1 MTTIKDIA
9 QLAEVSIATVS
20 KIKNGNDRNISRA
33 TRDKVNRLIEEN
45 NYVPNAVA
53 KGLKS
58 KRTKTLGFI
67 LPDISNPFFPE
78 IARGV
83 EDIAWAH
90 RFSVTFCNTDNDT
103 QREEDALQLMQSKM
117 VDGVIVTRSMF
128 GKSSEILTKYNF
140 PIVVVDRKGKTGREK
155 VGEIVIDAKKAFFD
169 VTEHLIACGC
179 KNIAY
184 ISAKGKYD
192 NERYNGF
199 KSALI
204 HAGLDLNEKSVYRA
218 QYNVETGI
226 EGVEKIFAQYVPD
239 AIVCGN
245 DLIAVGVMSALR
257 DKQIS
262 VPENIKITGFDDIY
276 FSRFLSPS
284 LTTVKQ
290 PAYEM
295 GAAAAQML
303 IDFIVTGKP
312 LCMKKLDYQL
322 IVREST
328 VLNSPKGGC

>member
-1 MTTIKDIA
+1 
-9 QLAEVSIATVS
+9 
-20 KIKNGNDRNISRA
+20 
-33 TRDKVNRLIEEN
+33 
-45 NYVPNAVA
+45 
-53 KGLKS
+53 
-58 KRTKTLGFI
+58 
-67 LPDISNPFFPE
+67 
-78 IARGV
+78 
-83 EDIAWAH
+83 
-90 RFSVTFCNTDNDT
+90 
-103 QREEDALQLMQSKM
+103 MQSKM

-155 VGEIVIDAKKAFFD
+155 VGEIVINAKKAFFD

-226 EGVEKIFAQYVPD
+226 EGVEKIFAQHIPD

-245 DLIAVGVMSALR
+245 DLIAVGAMSALK

-303 IDFIVTGKP
+303 IDFIVNGKP